1 MDNEHSEVLF
11 LLTKLIVI
19 ISSDYLIK
27 LKLHMHHNDL
37 EQSSKAE
44 RRLTLHDLLMASP
57 DTPPRL
63 TQVPRPTSTPP
74 KQGNSLNQF

>member
-1 MDNEHSEVLF
+1 MQ
-11 LLTKLIVI
+11 
-19 ISSDYLIK
+19 
-27 LKLHMHHNDL
+27 HNDL

-74 KQGNSLNQF
+74 KQGNSLSQF